1 MKLFKGLTN
10 IKSMINY
17 TDTGMEELT
26 EEKLRALQLVLIDML
41 MDILEVCRNN
51 GVDVFLMGGTAL
63 GTVRHKGFIP
73 WDDDIDI
80 GMTREAYERFVL
92 VFEKH
97 LSDRY
102 ILNAP
107 NYSGNA
113 LSRFPKILKKDSY
126 MDTGITDDPELCKV
140 FIDIFIADRVPE
152 NALVRKL
159 KGLRCNLLEFIGG
172 QVAIVEQLNDV
183 TKKRYL
189 AGGHFSFFVR
199 YVVGKIFSVRKSS
212 CWYDCIDK
220 AIQYKKESSLYG
232 LVTGCKHYFGEIFPM
247 EVFLPVSYGEFEGYK
262 VPLVCDPDAYLK
274 NLYGDY
280 MQIPPVEKRQKHF
293 VRSLKL

>member
-10 IKSMINY
+10 LKSMINY
-17 TDTGMEELT
+17 ADTGMEELT
-26 EEKLRALQLVLIDML
+26 EEKLRALQLVLTDML

-51 GVDVFLMGGTAL
+51 GIDVFMMGGTCL

-80 GMTREAYERFVL
+80 GMTREAYERFVP
-92 VFEKH
+92 VFEKE

-107 NYSGNA
+107 NYSENV
-113 LSRFPKILKKDSY
+113 LSRFPKVLKIDSY
-126 MDTGITDDPELCKV
+126 MDTGITDDPDLCKI

-159 KGLRCNLLEFIGG
+159 KGLSCNLLEFIGS
-172 QVAIVEQLNDV
+172 QVAIVEQLNDE

-189 AGGHFSFFVR
+189 AGGRIAFLVR
-199 YVVGKIFSVRKSS
+199 YIVGKIFSVRDSS
-212 CWYDCIDK
+212 YWYDRIDK
-220 AIQYKKESSLYG
+220 AVQYNKNSSLYG
-232 LVTGCKHYFGEIFPM
+232 LVTGCRHYFGEIFPDS
-247 EVFLPVSYGEFEGYK
+247 VYFPVSQGEFEGHT
-262 VPLVCDPDAYLK
+262 VPLVHEPDTYLK